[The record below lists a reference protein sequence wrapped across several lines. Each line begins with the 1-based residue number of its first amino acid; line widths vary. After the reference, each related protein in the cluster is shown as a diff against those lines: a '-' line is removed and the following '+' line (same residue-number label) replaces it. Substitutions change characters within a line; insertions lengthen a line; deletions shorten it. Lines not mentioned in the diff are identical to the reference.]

1 MVNNGEQWINLDN
14 HGSYVSH
21 EMANILMVDVVHHGY
36 VYIYMIYDITDNMI
50 S

>member
-36 VYIYMIYDITDNMI
+36 IYIYGITDNMI